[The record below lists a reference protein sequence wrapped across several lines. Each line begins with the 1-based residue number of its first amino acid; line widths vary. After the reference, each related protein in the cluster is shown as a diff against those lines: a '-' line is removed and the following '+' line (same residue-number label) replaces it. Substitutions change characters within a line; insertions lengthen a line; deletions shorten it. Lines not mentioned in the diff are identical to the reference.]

1 MMRTIRRRRVR
12 VAVAALV
19 TGLAAAACGGGGTS
33 AAKTD
38 AEGVTTVKVGLIP
51 ITDVAPLYLGVKK
64 GFFAEQKLKVEPQL
78 AAGGA
83 AIVPAVVSG
92 SNQFGFSNNVS
103 LIVAK
108 SKGVPLHAITPG
120 VGIAPG
126 NDEACQVLVPKDSS
140 IRGIKDLSGKTL
152 AVNTLNNIGDVTI
165 RSALEKGG
173 VDPSSVKFTELGFP
187 DMVTAVTTDRIDAA
201 WECEPFVTALMDR
214 GARSILNNYAET
226 HPKLAVASYFTS
238 TAYAKSNPDVVRR
251 FDAAVRKSL
260 EYANAHTD
268 EIRTVLPEY
277 AKIPAAQAAKIKM
290 IAWPTAFERAS
301 IEELVRLSQKYKL
314 VEKPVSLDD
323 LIQEPKG

>member
-1 MMRTIRRRRVR
+1 MMRTIRRRRLG

-19 TGLAAAACGGGGTS
+19 AGLAAGCGGGGTS
-33 AAKTD
+33 TAKTD

-51 ITDVAPLYLGVKK
+51 ITDVAPLYLGVKQ
-64 GFFAEQKLKVEPQL
+64 GFFAEQKLKVDAQL

-108 SKGVPLHAITPG
+108 SKGVPLQAITPG

-126 NDEACQVLVPKDSS
+126 NDEACQVLVPKDSP
-140 IRGIKDLSGKTL
+140 IRDIKDLSGKTL

-165 RSALEKGG
+165 RAALEKGG
-173 VDPSSVKFTELGFP
+173 VDPNSVKFTEIGFP
-187 DMVTAVTTDRIDAA
+187 DMVTAINTDRIDAA
-201 WECEPFVTALMDR
+201 WECEPFVTSLLDR
-214 GARSILNNYAET
+214 GARSVLNNYSET
-226 HPKLAVASYFTS
+226 HPRLAVASYFTS
-238 TAYAKSNPDVVRR
+238 NAYAKSNPDVVRR

-268 EIRTVLPEY
+268 EIRKILSEY
-277 AKIPAAQAAKIKM
+277 TKIPADQAARIKM
-290 IAWPTAFERAS
+290 IAWPTTFERAS
-301 IEELVRLSQKYKL
+301 IEELVRLTQKYKL
-314 VEKPVSLDD
+314 AEKPVSLDD
-323 LIQEPKG
+323 LIQEPKT